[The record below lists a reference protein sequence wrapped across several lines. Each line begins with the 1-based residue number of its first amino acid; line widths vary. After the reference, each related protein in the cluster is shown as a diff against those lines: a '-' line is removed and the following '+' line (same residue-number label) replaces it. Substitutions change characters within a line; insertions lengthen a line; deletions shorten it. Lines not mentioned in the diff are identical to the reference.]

1 MNDELDRLLA
11 DWAATHRLTAE
22 QVAQVRARVL
32 ATPVAER
39 ALDPEWFW
47 SLLRPVTALLDQIGD
62 PDEPPGLVPYL
73 KLA

>member
-11 DWAATHRLTAE
+11 EWAARHRLTAE
-22 QVAQVRARVL
+22 QEAQVRASVL

-39 ALDPEWFW
+39 ELDADWLW
-47 SLLRPVTALLDQIGD
+47 SLLRPVTALLDQLVD
-62 PDEPPGLVPYL
+62 PDESRPVVAYL